1 MRAFLGILLG
11 LVAAIAVQAGLD
23 WIAGLFYPVAITDL
37 WDRNQVSEAFASRP
51 TGALLLSVL
60 NYFLAGLVGGV
71 VAKKIARR
79 GAVAWVPA
87 AVLALMALV
96 LAFSYPMPAWTW
108 FASLAAPL
116 IGGMIARHLGGEP
129 EPRNPS
135 TAV

>member
-1 MRAFLGILLG
+1 MRIIFGILLG
-11 LVAAIAVQAGLD
+11 MVAAIAVQAALD

-37 WDRNQVSEAFASRP
+37 WDRQQVSEAFASRP
-51 TGALLLSVL
+51 TGALLLSVF

-71 VAKKIARR
+71 VAKKVARR

-116 IGGMIARHLGGEP
+116 IGGMIARHFGNEP
-129 EPRNPS
+129 EAPVS
-135 TAV
+135 GTAA